1 MQFRSRILAAGLVAA
16 VALVSTPASTALAGD
31 STCYRFGWAERAFAR
46 KSNRARTKR
55 NVARLKLDPELSR
68 VARQQTRRMI
78 DKNLLHHTPSEALSR
93 RVTNWVTLG
102 ENVGVGGTVLS
113 LQRAFM
119 NSSGHR
125 RNILNS
131 SYRYVGIDARRNDG
145 RLWVTVIFEGRRNPG
160 TSLKMPSC
168 R

>member
-1 MQFRSRILAAGLVAA
+1 VQFRSRIIAAGLIAA
-16 VALVSTPASTALAGD
+16 VALVFTPASTALAAD
-31 STCYRFGWAERAFAR
+31 STCYEFGGAERAFAR
-46 KSNRARTKR
+46 KSNRARARR

-68 VARQQTRRMI
+68 VARRQTRRMI
-78 DKNLLHHTPSEALSR
+78 AKNLLHHTPSSFLSR
-93 RVTNWVTLG
+93 SVTNWVTLG
-102 ENVGVGGTVLS
+102 ENVGVGGSVSS

-125 RNILNS
+125 HNILNS
-131 SYRYVGIDARRNDG
+131 SYRYVGIDARRRNG

-160 TSLKMPSC
+160 TRLNMPSC